1 MNINEAINVI
11 NAFKN
16 ESVREIFKD
25 LEKLKKSSAT
35 YDFESIFSAAKVIK
49 EASAQIDEIVHA
61 SGIMLA
67 QSVWLD
73 KNEEADYL
81 SLGAGNHKGK
91 FDFETNLRIA
101 EFKFGKWNERSANGV
116 RRRGYF
122 SNYVSLLTANTDKS
136 KYFVVEDKNAFIKFM
151 NGTAKWKNV
160 LSKNPSGFIKFQ
172 KFLIDNKVEY
182 LETVGEIYNQFN
194 DLVTVIDF
202 KEIIKTQTQ
211 K

>member
-1 MNINEAINVI
+1 MNINEAINVV

-16 ESVREIFKD
+16 ESVKEIFKD
-25 LEKLKKSSAT
+25 LEKSNESNSN
-35 YDFESIFSAAKVIK
+35 YDFQTIFSAAKVIK

-67 QSVWLD
+67 KSVWLD
-73 KNEEADYL
+73 KNEEVQYL

-91 FDFETNLRIA
+91 FDFETNLRIV
-101 EFKFGKWNERSANGV
+101 EFKFGKWNESSANGV

-122 SNYVSLLTANTDKS
+122 SNYVSLLTANDIRN

-151 NGTAKWKNV
+151 NGTASWKNV
-160 LSKNPSGFIKFQ
+160 LSKNPTGYK
-172 KFLIDNKVEY
+172 KLENFLIDNKMKHIV
-182 LETVGEIYNQFN
+182 TVSEIYNHFKE
-194 DLVTVIDF
+194 LVTVVDF
-202 KEIIKTQTQ
+202 KEIIKIH

>member
-1 MNINEAINVI
+1 MNINEAIKVI

-16 ESVREIFKD
+16 ESVKEIFKD
-25 LEKLKKSSAT
+25 LEKSNESNSI
-35 YDFESIFSAAKVIK
+35 YDFQTIFSAAKVIK

-73 KNEEADYL
+73 KNEEVQYL

-101 EFKFGKWNERSANGV
+101 EFKFGKWNESSANGV

-122 SNYVSLLTANTDKS
+122 SNYISLLTANDTRN

-151 NGTAKWKNV
+151 NGTASWKNV
-160 LSKNPSGFIKFQ
+160 LSKNPTGFTKLEN
-172 KFLIDNKVEY
+172 FLIDNKMEH
-182 LETVGEIYNQFN
+182 I
-194 DLVTVIDF
+194 VTVSEIFNYFEEMITVVDF
-202 KEIIKTQTQ
+202 KEIIKTH

>member
-16 ESVREIFKD
+16 ESVKEIFKD
-25 LEKLKKSSAT
+25 LEKSNESNSN
-35 YDFESIFSAAKVIK
+35 YDFQTIFSAAKVIK

-73 KNEEADYL
+73 KNEEVQYL

-101 EFKFGKWNERSANGV
+101 EFKFGKWNESSANGV

-122 SNYVSLLTANTDKS
+122 SNYVSLLTANDIRN
-136 KYFVVEDKNAFIKFM
+136 KYFVVENKNAFIKFM
-151 NGTAKWKNV
+151 NGTASWKNV
-160 LSKNPSGFIKFQ
+160 LSKNPTGFK
-172 KFLIDNKVEY
+172 KLENFLIDNKMGHIV
-182 LETVGEIYNQFN
+182 TVSEIYNHFEEV
-194 DLVTVIDF
+194 VTVLDF
-202 KEIIKTQTQ
+202 KEIIKIH